1 MQFLIRVVLILIAV
15 VFFVPE
21 LSWASIIFKPGQKAE
36 YVAPGEEEISG
47 NAAEIWQ
54 TAQTAEKE
62 NNLKRAIKAYKALV
76 KRHPKDALA
85 PNAIFRAAQL
95 QEQVRALGHE
105 PETGGSVSGAIHRGW
120 VEVKSAVT
128 GRDAKAILEE
138 CERGEDYAKAR
149 YADVLKRDLPTQL
162 REIVQRQYEGVLS
175 NHDRIRRLRDQYKET
190 A

>member
-1 MQFLIRVVLILIAV
+1 MKDDVKSLINELIETSKDGEKGFTKAANDTKDTQLRE
-15 VFFVPE
+15 VFVE
-21 LSWASIIFKPGQKAE
+21 C
-36 YVAPGEEEISG
+36 
-47 NAAEIWQ
+47 
-54 TAQTAEKE
+54 AQRCR
-62 NNLKRAIKAYKALV
+62 LG
-76 KRHPKDALA
+76 
-85 PNAIFRAAQL
+85 AAQL

-120 VEVKSAVT
+120 VEVKSALT

>member
-1 MQFLIRVVLILIAV
+1 
-15 VFFVPE
+15 
-21 LSWASIIFKPGQKAE
+21 
-36 YVAPGEEEISG
+36 
-47 NAAEIWQ
+47 
-54 TAQTAEKE
+54 
-62 NNLKRAIKAYKALV
+62 
-76 KRHPKDALA
+76 
-85 PNAIFRAAQL
+85 
-95 QEQVRALGHE
+95 
-105 PETGGSVSGAIHRGW
+105 
-120 VEVKSAVT
+120 VKSAVT